1 MVSVS
6 VNFITSA
13 QKSDTLSELKCDI
26 NNQLHVTDLSIPP
39 ENIKKP
45 VIFRCL
51 QGVKKRPVA
60 WNGLEAL
67 YCSTKPGFL
76 YELIWV
82 NWSSFSRDNFIIYVR
97 PNGNME

>member
-13 QKSDTLSELKCDI
+13 QKSDTLCELKCDI

-45 VIFRCL
+45 V
-51 QGVKKRPVA
+51 KKRPLA
-60 WNGLEAL
+60 WNGLKAL

-76 YELIWV
+76 YELIWA